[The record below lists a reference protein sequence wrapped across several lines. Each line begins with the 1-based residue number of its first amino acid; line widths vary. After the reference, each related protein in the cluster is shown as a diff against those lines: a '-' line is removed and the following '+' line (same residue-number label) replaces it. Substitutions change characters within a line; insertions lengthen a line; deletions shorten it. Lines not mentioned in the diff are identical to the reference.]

1 MPFKVPADSPVR
13 LTMKFHGQQ
22 PSRLDEMLRK
32 VDTLRDALIIGLQN
46 NYPARTE
53 RFDQIM
59 PILKDPA
66 LVRIAQ
72 MAITQLGK
80 EERATDDIEYVV
92 HAFSGISECFC
103 RLLQERQQKNTRQ

>member
-22 PSRLDEMLRK
+22 PSRLDEM
-32 VDTLRDALIIGLQN
+32 
-46 NYPARTE
+46 
-53 RFDQIM
+53 FDQIM